1 MIAIAPA
8 RNIPQIGGE
17 RHPAQ
22 KEEGSGMSDLQTRL
36 EVFSEFLDC
45 AGVALWHYD
54 GEMRLLRSNHPCKED
69 LQQLFG
75 AAESKTRIL
84 DYCRQNRL
92 PCLGP
97 DSAALLWMAA
107 PYKVNGVLT
116 DIYVIGPVFP
126 SAISEQAL
134 TAALGKVH
142 MPPELTNQVR
152 ELLKTVPSVQY
163 SLLVQYGVMLY
174 RCLYEEK
181 IDPSDIQW
189 LAPPLEPRAPRTGE
203 ENVNTRRG
211 TYAFEQEF
219 FRIVEEGNVNA
230 ERPQSSIQI
239 QPGFLS
245 RTDPLR
251 HAKNMAIAELTLIC
265 RAAIRGGLP
274 EDTAYGLA
282 DFYIQNSED
291 CRNTAQVYQLA
302 TNAFKDFT
310 ARVHRHKSR
319 GYSKEINDCI
329 GYLELHLGE
338 KLNMSA
344 LAESV
349 GYNKNYLSTKFSREV
364 GVSLSDYLARLRVER
379 AKLALRNTSESIQQ
393 ISERLGFGSVSYFSA
408 QFRKAV
414 GQTPS
419 DYRNRRGGA
428 AAPPETLQ
436 SGS

>member
-1 MIAIAPA
+1 
-8 RNIPQIGGE
+8 
-17 RHPAQ
+17 
-22 KEEGSGMSDLQTRL
+22 MSDLQTRL
-36 EVFSEFLDC
+36 EVFSDFLDC

-54 GEMRLLRSNHPCKED
+54 GEMRLIRSNHPYKDD

-75 AAESKTRIL
+75 VAESKTRIL
-84 DYCRQNRL
+84 GYCQENCL

-152 ELLKTVPSVQY
+152 ELLKTVPNIQY
-163 SLLVQYGVMLY
+163 SLLVQYGVMLH
-174 RCLYEEK
+174 RCLYGEK
-181 IDPSDIQW
+181 IDPSEIQW
-189 LAPPLEPRAPRTGE
+189 LASPLEPRAPRTVE

-219 FRIVEEGNVNA
+219 FRIVEEGNLDAV
-230 ERPQSSIQI
+230 RPQGVTQI

-251 HAKNMAIAELTLIC
+251 HAKNMLIAEITLTC

-274 EDTAYGLA
+274 EDTAYSLA

-291 CRNTAQVYQLA
+291 CRNTSQVYQLA
-302 TNAFKDFT
+302 NDAFRDFT

-338 KLNMSA
+338 KFNIAA

-364 GVSLSDYLARLRVER
+364 GVSLSDYLARLRIER
-379 AKLALRNTSESIQQ
+379 AKFALHNTSESVQQ
-393 ISERLGFGSVSYFSA
+393 ISERLGFSSVSYFSA

-414 GQTPS
+414 GQTPT
-419 DYRNRRGGA
+419 DYRNRRNEEA
-428 AAPPETLQ
+428 VAPRKLQ
-436 SGS
+436 ADS

>member
-1 MIAIAPA
+1 
-8 RNIPQIGGE
+8 
-17 RHPAQ
+17 
-22 KEEGSGMSDLQTRL
+22 MSDLQTRL
-36 EVFSEFLDC
+36 EVFSDFLDC

-54 GEMRLLRSNHPCKED
+54 GEMRLIRSNHPYKDD

-75 AAESKTRIL
+75 VAESKTRIL
-84 DYCRQNRL
+84 GYCQENCL

-152 ELLKTVPSVQY
+152 ELLKTVPAVQY
-163 SLLVQYGVMLY
+163 SLLVQYGVMLH
-174 RCLYEEK
+174 RCLYGEK

-189 LAPPLEPRAPRTGE
+189 LASPLEPRAPRTVE

-219 FRIVEEGNVNA
+219 FRIVEEGNLDAV
-230 ERPQSSIQI
+230 RPQGVTQI

-251 HAKNMAIAELTLIC
+251 HAKNMLIAEITLTC

-274 EDTAYGLA
+274 EDTAYSLA

-291 CRNTAQVYQLA
+291 CRNTSQVYQLA
-302 TNAFKDFT
+302 NDAFRDFT
-310 ARVHRHKSR
+310 ARVHRHKGR

-338 KLNMSA
+338 KFNIAA

-364 GVSLSDYLARLRVER
+364 GVSLSDYLARLRIER
-379 AKLALRNTSESIQQ
+379 AKFALHNTSESVQQ

-414 GQTPS
+414 GQTPT
-419 DYRNRRGGA
+419 DYRNRRNEEA
-428 AAPPETLQ
+428 VAPRKLQ
-436 SGS
+436 ADS

>member
-1 MIAIAPA
+1 
-8 RNIPQIGGE
+8 
-17 RHPAQ
+17 
-22 KEEGSGMSDLQTRL
+22 MSDLQTRL
-36 EVFSEFLDC
+36 EVFSDFLDC

-54 GEMRLLRSNHPCKED
+54 GEMRLLRSNHPCKDE

-75 AAESKTRIL
+75 AAESKARIL

-97 DSAALLWMAA
+97 DSASLLWMAA

-134 TAALGKVH
+134 TAALGRMH
-142 MPPELTNQVR
+142 MPAELTDRVR
-152 ELLKTVPSVQY
+152 ELLKTVPVVQY
-163 SLLVQYGVMLY
+163 SLQFQYGVMLH

-181 IDPSDIQW
+181 IAPSEIQL
-189 LAPPLEPRAPRTGE
+189 LASPLTRRAPRTVE
-203 ENVNTRRG
+203 ENVKTRRG

-219 FRIVEEGNVNA
+219 FRIVEEGKVDA
-230 ERPQSSIQI
+230 IRTMSGAQI
-239 QPGFLS
+239 QLGFLS
-245 RTDPLR
+245 RSDPLR
-251 HAKNMAIAELTLIC
+251 HAKNMLIAEITLTC

-274 EDTAYGLA
+274 EDTAYSLA
-282 DFYIQNSED
+282 DYYIQNTED
-291 CRNTAQVYQLA
+291 CRNISQVYQLGSDA
-302 TNAFKDFT
+302 LEDFT
-310 ARVHRHKSR
+310 ARVQRHKSH

-338 KLNMSA
+338 KLNMAA

-364 GVSLSDYLARLRVER
+364 GVSLSDYLARLRIER
-379 AKLALRNTSESIQQ
+379 ARIALRNTSESIQQ

-414 GQTPS
+414 GQTPT
-419 DYRNRRGGA
+419 DYRNRRGEA
-428 AAPPETLQ
+428 AAPPEKLQ
-436 SGS
+436 SDS

>member
-189 LAPPLEPRAPRTGE
+189 LASPLEPRAPRTVE

-265 RAAIRGGLP
+265 RAAIMVQPRSG
-274 EDTAYGLA
+274 
-282 DFYIQNSED
+282 
-291 CRNTAQVYQLA
+291 
-302 TNAFKDFT
+302 
-310 ARVHRHKSR
+310 
-319 GYSKEINDCI
+319 
-329 GYLELHLGE
+329 
-338 KLNMSA
+338 
-344 LAESV
+344 
-349 GYNKNYLSTKFSREV
+349 
-364 GVSLSDYLARLRVER
+364 RL
-379 AKLALRNTSESIQQ
+379 
-393 ISERLGFGSVSYFSA
+393 
-408 QFRKAV
+408 
-414 GQTPS
+414 
-419 DYRNRRGGA
+419 
-428 AAPPETLQ
+428 AAPEAV
-436 SGS
+436 

>member
-1 MIAIAPA
+1 MSIMIAIAPA

-189 LAPPLEPRAPRTGE
+189 LAPPPW
-203 ENVNTRRG
+203 
-211 TYAFEQEF
+211 
-219 FRIVEEGNVNA
+219 
-230 ERPQSSIQI
+230 S
-239 QPGFLS
+239 PGLPARWRKTSTPGGVPTPLS
-245 RTDPLR
+245 R
-251 HAKNMAIAELTLIC
+251 
-265 RAAIRGGLP
+265 
-274 EDTAYGLA
+274 
-282 DFYIQNSED
+282 NS
-291 CRNTAQVYQLA
+291 
-302 TNAFKDFT
+302 
-310 ARVHRHKSR
+310 
-319 GYSKEINDCI
+319 
-329 GYLELHLGE
+329 
-338 KLNMSA
+338 SA
-344 LAESV
+344 LW
-349 GYNKNYLSTKFSREV
+349 
-364 GVSLSDYLARLRVER
+364 
-379 AKLALRNTSESIQQ
+379 
-393 ISERLGFGSVSYFSA
+393 
-408 QFRKAV
+408 RKA
-414 GQTPS
+414 T
-419 DYRNRRGGA
+419 
-428 AAPPETLQ
+428 
-436 SGS
+436 

>member
-1 MIAIAPA
+1 
-8 RNIPQIGGE
+8 
-17 RHPAQ
+17 
-22 KEEGSGMSDLQTRL
+22 MSDLQTRL
-36 EVFSEFLDC
+36 EVFSDFLDC

-54 GEMRLLRSNHPCKED
+54 GEMRLLRSNHPYKDD
-69 LQQLFG
+69 LQQLFV

-84 DYCRQNRL
+84 GYCRENHL

-97 DSAALLWMAA
+97 DNAALLWMAV
-107 PYKVNGVLT
+107 PYKVNNVLT

-134 TAALGKVH
+134 TAALNKIH
-142 MPPELTNQVR
+142 MPSELTNQVR
-152 ELLKTVPSVQY
+152 ELLKTVPAIQY
-163 SLLVQYGVMLY
+163 SLLVQYSVMLY

-189 LAPPLEPRAPRTGE
+189 LASPLEPRAPRTVK

-219 FRIVEEGNVNA
+219 FRIVEDGNVDAIQLQN
-230 ERPQSSIQI
+230 SLQI

-251 HAKNMAIAELTLIC
+251 HAKNILIAEITLTC

-274 EDTAYGLA
+274 EDTAYSLA

-291 CRNTAQVYQLA
+291 CRNTSQVYQLA
-302 TNAFKDFT
+302 NDAFRDFT
-310 ARVHRHKSR
+310 ARVHRHKGR

-329 GYLELHLGE
+329 GYLELHIGE
-338 KLNMSA
+338 KLNMPA

-364 GVSLSDYLARLRVER
+364 GVSISDYLTQLRIER
-379 AKLALRNTSESIQQ
+379 AKFALRNTSESIQQ
-393 ISERLGFGSVSYFSA
+393 ISEQLGFGSVSYFSF

-414 GQTPS
+414 DQTPS
-419 DYRNRRGGA
+419 DYRNRRSEEA
-428 AAPPETLQ
+428 DASEEMQ
-436 SGS
+436 SSS

>member
-1 MIAIAPA
+1 
-8 RNIPQIGGE
+8 
-17 RHPAQ
+17 
-22 KEEGSGMSDLQTRL
+22 MSDLQTRL
-36 EVFSEFLDC
+36 EVFSDFLDC

-54 GEMRLLRSNHPCKED
+54 GEMRLIRSNHPYKDD
-69 LQQLFG
+69 LQQLFEV
-75 AAESKTRIL
+75 AESKTRIL
-84 DYCRQNRL
+84 GYCQENCL

-152 ELLKTVPSVQY
+152 ELLKTVPNIQY
-163 SLLVQYGVMLY
+163 SLLVQYGVMLH
-174 RCLYEEK
+174 RCLYGEK
-181 IDPSDIQW
+181 IAPSDIQW
-189 LAPPLEPRAPRTGE
+189 LASPLEPRPPRTVE

-219 FRIVEEGNVNA
+219 FRIVEEGNLDAV
-230 ERPQSSIQI
+230 RPQGVTQI

-251 HAKNMAIAELTLIC
+251 HAKNMLIAEITLTC

-291 CRNTAQVYQLA
+291 CRNTSQVYQLA
-302 TNAFKDFT
+302 NDAFRDFT
-310 ARVHRHKSR
+310 ARVHRHKGR

-338 KLNMSA
+338 KFNIAA
-344 LAESV
+344 LAERV

-364 GVSLSDYLARLRVER
+364 GVSLSDYLARLRIER
-379 AKLALRNTSESIQQ
+379 AKFALHNTSESVQQ
-393 ISERLGFGSVSYFSA
+393 ISERLGFSSVSYFSA

-414 GQTPS
+414 GQTPT
-419 DYRNRRGGA
+419 DYRNRRNEEA
-428 AAPPETLQ
+428 VAPRKLQ
-436 SGS
+436 ADS

>member
-189 LAPPLEPRAPRTGE
+189 LASPLEPRAPRTVE

-302 TNAFKDFT
+302 TMPSRTLRRGCTGTKAGAIPRRSTT
-310 ARVHRHKSR
+310 ASAIWNCIWGKSSICR
-319 GYSKEINDCI
+319 
-329 GYLELHLGE
+329 
-338 KLNMSA
+338 
-344 LAESV
+344 
-349 GYNKNYLSTKFSREV
+349 
-364 GVSLSDYLARLRVER
+364 RLRK
-379 AKLALRNTSESIQQ
+379 AWATTKTTFPPSSA
-393 ISERLGFGSVSYFSA
+393 GKWGSPSA
-408 QFRKAV
+408 TTWPGSGWSGPSWRCA
-414 GQTPS
+414 TPAS
-419 DYRNRRGGA
+419 PSSRSA
-428 AAPPETLQ
+428 
-436 SGS
+436 SGWDSAR